1 MLELT
6 LIAVV
11 ALVCV
16 SVASAYIGLRAGIR
30 VRQNLECCHMPTRRN
45 VILSFKEALGFR
57 RRYYGEH
64 LQDKWVTETVFPG
77 VHDGYFV
84 DVGSGDGIRKSNTKL
99 LEEKGWRGICIDPF
113 PTNMQTRRCQ
123 VFNEVVS
130 SERGRTVQ
138 FHLAGGQG
146 GIAETLGRYRNTAAK
161 EKIVEMTTVTLDD
174 ILVRAGAPPYIH
186 FMSLDVEGAE
196 LEALRGLSLDRYSIG
211 ALVVEHNYEL
221 SKQTEIRKLL
231 SKYGYIRTH
240 SWREDDFYVRQSG
253 R

>member
-1 MLELT
+1 MIGLT

-11 ALVCV
+11 AFVCV
-16 SVASAYIGLRAGIR
+16 SVASAYIGMRAGMR
-30 VRQNLECCHMPTRRN
+30 FRQNSECCRMPTRHN
-45 VILSFKEALGFR
+45 VILSFMEALGFQHQ
-57 RRYYGEH
+57 YYGEN

-123 VFNEVVS
+123 VFKEVVY

-138 FHLAGGQG
+138 FYLAGGQA
-146 GIAETLGRYRNTAAK
+146 GIGETLGRYRNTAAK
-161 EKIVEMTTVTLDD
+161 EEIVEMTTVTLDD
-174 ILVRAGAPPYIH
+174 ILARAGAPSYIH

-211 ALVVEHNYEL
+211 ALAIEHNYEL

-231 SKYGYIRTH
+231 SRYGYTRTH
-240 SWREDDFYVRQSG
+240 SWHQDDFYVRKSG